1 MLNMIISL
9 AISALSTALMVKFV
23 TDYLPVVAVVSIIG
37 FFLPFII
44 IVKVVMKKVEVV
56 MMAAQRDVQANRA
69 DKAIASLQSGFKYGA
84 WQFYVKEQIYSQI
97 GSIQYLKRDFN
108 EAIPNLEKGF
118 VRNWVSM
125 AMLAIAYM
133 KKNKTTKM
141 VQTFD
146 KAISG
151 SRKEPMLYALYAFC
165 LEKIGERSKAI
176 AVLEK
181 GLKKTA
187 ADERLQENIDLLQA
201 GKKMKMK
208 DFGDIWYQ
216 FHLESQGAIIKKQTK
231 AMTGR
236 RKQVIR

>member
-9 AISALSTALMVKFV
+9 AISALSSALMVKFV
-23 TDYLPVVAVVSIIG
+23 TDSMPIVAAVSIVC
-37 FFLPFII
+37 FFLPFIL
-44 IVKVVMKKVEVV
+44 IVKVVMKKVETV
-56 MMAAQRDVQANRA
+56 MLAAQRDVQANRA
-69 DKAIASLQSGFKYGA
+69 DKAIANLQKGFKYGN
-84 WQFYVKEQIYSQI
+84 WQFYVKDQIYSQI

-108 EAIPNLEKGF
+108 DAIPNLEKGF

-141 VQTFD
+141 VETFD
-146 KAISG
+146 KAIAG

-165 LEKIGERSKAI
+165 LEKIGERSKALAI
-176 AVLEK
+176 LEK

-187 ADERLQENIDLLQA
+187 ADERLQENIELLRA

-208 DFGDIWYQ
+208 GFGDMWYQ

-236 RKQVIR
+236 RKQVVR

>member
-23 TDYLPVVAVVSIIG
+23 TDSLPVVAVVSIVC
-37 FFLPFII
+37 FFVPFIL

-69 DKAIASLQSGFKYGA
+69 DKAIANLQAGFKYGA

-97 GSIQYLKRDFN
+97 GSIQYLKRDFSD
-108 EAIPNLEKGF
+108 AIPNLEKGF

-165 LEKIGERSKAI
+165 LDKIGERSKAI

-187 ADERLQENIDLLQA
+187 ADERLQENIELLQA

-208 DFGDIWYQ
+208 DFGDLWYQ